1 LVEQQ
6 DLLAPQLAEQLQLLV
21 ATAFILLQQLALLH
35 LLLLVVETLKF

>member
-21 ATAFILLQQLALLH
+21 DTVFTLLQQLALLH